1 MGDNNP
7 TNNFSPTDLTAR
19 DLPQVPVL
27 CDTEEIYEKLPQED
41 LDAIITEGIPYFAT
55 RCAVTS
61 ICLLGT
67 ILIIVA
73 TGRSHLQRYKSWR
86 LYLLTSL
93 MILSWTGL
101 TLYRGIFVFQM
112 CKESENIK
120 LFIISL

>member
-67 ILIIVA
+67 ILIILA
-73 TGRSHLQRYKSWR
+73 IERSHLQRYKSWR

>member
-1 MGDNNP
+1 MGDRNP

-27 CDTEEIYEKLPQED
+27 CDTEEIYRKLPQED

-55 RCAVTS
+55 RCAVTF

-67 ILIIVA
+67 ILVIVA
-73 TGRSHLQRYKSWR
+73 TARSHLQRYKSWR

>member
-67 ILIIVA
+67 ILIILA
-73 TGRSHLQRYKSWR
+73 IERSHLQRYKSWR

-101 TLYRGIFVFQM
+101 TLYRGILIFQM
-112 CKESENIK
+112 CK
-120 LFIISL
+120 

>member
-67 ILIIVA
+67 IMIIVGTA
-73 TGRSHLQRYKSWR
+73 RSHLQRYKSWR